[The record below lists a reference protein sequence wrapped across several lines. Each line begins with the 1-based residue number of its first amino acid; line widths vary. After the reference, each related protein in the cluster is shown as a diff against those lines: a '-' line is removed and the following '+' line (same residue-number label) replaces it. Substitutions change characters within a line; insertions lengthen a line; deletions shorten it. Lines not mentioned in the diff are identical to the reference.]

1 MALQEPLMK
10 KSSFAEIFI
19 PPLGNSLFCYH
30 RLECIR
36 IRIEESKEIV
46 QKETLRGFRLLL
58 SIERSSKIERD
69 IHVPMIATHNEQQIC
84 ETIIGKGKIYTA
96 GPLVS
101 SGRTSPVKMTPL
113 FSVIHSVIN
122 ELYDL
127 ELTRPQIC
135 TSWNARVALGRLRVQ
150 ESRG

>member
-46 QKETLRGFRLLL
+46 QKETLRGFRLL
-58 SIERSSKIERD
+58 RSNDLHD
-69 IHVPMIATHNEQQIC
+69 IYVPMIATHNE
-84 ETIIGKGKIYTA
+84 
-96 GPLVS
+96 
-101 SGRTSPVKMTPL
+101 
-113 FSVIHSVIN
+113 
-122 ELYDL
+122 
-127 ELTRPQIC
+127 
-135 TSWNARVALGRLRVQ
+135 
-150 ESRG
+150 

>member
-46 QKETLRGFRLLL
+46 QKETLRGFRLL
-58 SIERSSKIERD
+58 RSNDLHD
-69 IHVPMIATHNEQQIC
+69 IYVPMIATHNEQQIC

-150 ESRG
+150 ESTG